1 MSNTEL
7 IENMINKLEEDE
19 ILYISTITDKIN
31 QINEYR
37 KEYYSKNREK
47 IKEYQKEYYSKNR
60 EEKKKK
66 MLERYYKNK
75 SL

>member
-37 KEYYSKNREK
+37 KEYYSKNRE
-47 IKEYQKEYYSKNR
+47 
-60 EEKKKK
+60 EKKKK